1 MTITYYDRDAHA
13 LMTAE
18 VLSTTVDAFKVV
30 DPETKAII
38 WIPSQWVR
46 I

>member
-13 LMTAE
+13 LVTAE
-18 VLSTTVDAFKVV
+18 VLAIAADAFKVV

-38 WIPSQWVR
+38 WIPSQWAR